1 MPNPDKPPVVGH
13 LLTSLCVGGIER
25 FVLNL
30 HQEVSKTGI
39 SFVVYS
45 WNGVDPWRD
54 AFERQGIRVVPLGG
68 ANRVRRPLDLWKG
81 GKAWLGLRAA
91 LARDRVDILHTHD
104 FLPSLVGR
112 TASLSAG
119 IPRRVVTL
127 HNLYDWWPEWA
138 FRVNRVLAHRTDA
151 ITCVSES
158 VRQYF
163 LRRERLPP
171 SRYRTILN
179 GVDETRFHPDPARRD
194 EIRAQVG
201 IGPGEIL
208 VGSLGSITTRKA
220 QHLLVPAV
228 AELRSRG
235 VPLQVRIWGASQGS
249 PQQAERELLD
259 LIASHGLEDH
269 FRILPPRPD
278 VELLYNA
285 MDIHCM
291 TSIAEGLSL
300 ASIEALQCG
309 TVCVYSDIGPFR
321 EVIEDGATGFLF
333 RSGDSGSLSAVL
345 AKVVADLPDLQALQ
359 QRASERAR
367 RDFGL
372 AAMGGAYETLYR
384 DLAAR

>member
-30 HQEVSKTGI
+30 HQEVSRRGI

-68 ANRVRRPLDLWKG
+68 ANRLRRPLDLWKG
-81 GKAWLGLRAA
+81 ARAWMRLRSA

-112 TASLSAG
+112 TASLAAG
-119 IPRRVVTL
+119 VPRRIVTL
-127 HNLYDWWPEWA
+127 HNLYDWWPGWA
-138 FRVNRVLAHRTDA
+138 FRVNRVLARWTDA

-163 LRRERLPP
+163 LRRENLPP
-171 SRYRTILN
+171 ARYLTILN
-179 GVDETRFHPDPARRD
+179 GVDENRFRPDTAHRD
-194 EIRAQVG
+194 AIRAQLG
-201 IGPGEIL
+201 IGEREIL

-235 VPLQVRIWGASQGS
+235 VPLQVRIWGASEGS
-249 PQQAERELLD
+249 PQQAERELLEG
-259 LIASHGLEDH
+259 IAAHGLQDH

-278 VELLYNA
+278 VDLLYNA

-291 TSIAEGLSL
+291 TSVAEGLSL

-321 EVIEDGATGFLF
+321 EVIEDGETGFLF
-333 RSGDSGSLSAVL
+333 RSGDPASLGDVL
-345 AKVVADLPDLQALQ
+345 AKVIEGLPDLQALR

-367 RDFGL
+367 REFGL
-372 AAMGGAYETLYR
+372 AAMGRAYEALYR
-384 DLAAR
+384 SLATR